1 MQSGYQSAG
10 NTRHRLLVCQ
20 GGNVLEC
27 VVNVSEGRRND
38 VLAGLA
44 EGVEPGHLLDVHVDR
59 WHNRS
64 VFTLV
69 GTEAP
74 RQLTRRAVECLDLD
88 GHHGAHPR
96 LGVVDVVPFVPLDT
110 ATMDEAVAARDDFAT
125 WLAEELAVPSFLYGP
140 TGYAPGRSLP
150 DIRRRAWQD
159 LSPDVGPHRPHP
171 TAGAVCVGAR
181 GPLVAYNIWLR
192 EGDDWTIAA
201 EITSAIR
208 SSHVRALTLRLGD
221 RVQISMNL
229 IDPAVVGPAEVY
241 DRIGD
246 LCASRQLS
254 IARAELVGL
263 VPAAVLDRIPSDR
276 WSALDL
282 DPRRTIEDRLSKG
295 YTFSGPT

>member
-1 MQSGYQSAG
+1 M
-10 NTRHRLLVCQ
+10 
-20 GGNVLEC
+20 LEC

-38 VLAGLA
+38 VLADLA
-44 EGVEPGHLLDVHVDR
+44 GVVEPGHLLDVHVDR

-64 VFTLV
+64 VFTLI

-74 RQLTRRAVECLDLD
+74 RQLTRRAVESLDLGRHD
-88 GHHGAHPR
+88 GAHPR

-110 ATMDEAVAARDDFAT
+110 ATMDEAVSARNDFAA
-125 WLAEELAVPSFLYGP
+125 WLAAELRVPSFLYGP
-140 TGYAPGRSLP
+140 NGYAPTRSLP
-150 DIRRRAWQD
+150 EIRRRAWRE
-159 LSPDVGPHRPHP
+159 LPPDVGPHRPHP

-192 EGDDWTIAA
+192 EGDDWARA
-201 EITSAIR
+201 SEITSAIR

-229 IDPAVVGPAEVY
+229 IDPTVVGPAEVY
-241 DRIGD
+241 DRISD
-246 LCASRQLS
+246 LCTTRHLS

-263 VPAAVLDRIPSDR
+263 IPAAVLDLVPPDR

-282 DPRRTIEDRLSKG
+282 DPRRTIEYRSTNG
-295 YTFSGPT
+295 YAFPGPT

>member
-1 MQSGYQSAG
+1 M
-10 NTRHRLLVCQ
+10 
-20 GGNVLEC
+20 LEC
-27 VVNVSEGRRND
+27 VVNVSEGRRID
-38 VLAGLA
+38 VLADLA
-44 EGVEPGHLLDVHVDR
+44 RAVDPGHLLDVHVDP
-59 WHNRS
+59 WHHRS

-74 RQLTRRAVECLDLD
+74 RQLTRRAVERLDLG
-88 GHHGAHPR
+88 GHDGAHPR
-96 LGVVDVVPFVPLDT
+96 VGVVDVVPFVPLGT

-125 WLAEELAVPSFLYGP
+125 WLAAELDVPSFLYGP
-140 TGYAPGRSLP
+140 SAYAPGRSLP
-150 DIRRRAWQD
+150 DIRRRAWRD

-181 GPLVAYNIWLR
+181 GPLVAYNIWLD
-192 EGDDWTIAA
+192 EGADWSRAT
-201 EITSAIR
+201 EVTSAIR

-229 IDPAVVGPAEVY
+229 IDPTVVGPAEVY
-241 DRIGD
+241 DSVED
-246 LCASRQLS
+246 LCTTRSLT

-263 VPAAVLDRIPSDR
+263 VPAAVLVHVPPDR
-276 WSALDL
+276 WSRLDL

>member
-1 MQSGYQSAG
+1 M
-10 NTRHRLLVCQ
+10 
-20 GGNVLEC
+20 LEC
-27 VVNVSEGRRND
+27 VVNVSEGQRND

-44 EGVEPGHLLDVHVDR
+44 EVVEHGHLLDVHVDR

-74 RQLTRRAVECLDLD
+74 RQLTRRAVECLDLG

-110 ATMDEAVAARDDFAT
+110 ATMDEAVAARNDFAT
-125 WLAEELAVPSFLYGP
+125 WLATELQVPSFLYGP
-140 TGYAPGRSLP
+140 TGYAPTRSLP

-181 GPLVAYNIWLR
+181 GPLVAYNIWLD
-192 EGDDWTIAA
+192 EGDDWSSAT

-229 IDPAVVGPAEVY
+229 IDPTVVGPAEVH
-241 DRIGD
+241 DQIRD
-246 LCASRQLS
+246 LCALRHLS

-263 VPAAVLDRIPSDR
+263 IPTSVLDLVPPDR

-282 DPRRTIEDRLSKG
+282 DPQRTIEYRLTNG
-295 YTFSGPT
+295 YTFTEGN